1 MVLVTLSFSIS
12 RNRLPQVLFPA
23 SEIKLIYLDHDI
35 EKFAEWKAF
44 ILSLND
50 LSLNIFKNVYSR
62 DIVAVDTFDSKIE

>member
-1 MVLVTLSFSIS
+1 M
-12 RNRLPQVLFPA
+12 
-23 SEIKLIYLDHDI
+23 KLIYLDHDI